1 VDKLVEAL
9 RRIDEAEAE
18 SRRKVADVVARARA
32 LCSREFADRL
42 EKYAR
47 EHDLLPRNSWPE
59 EPDARSAFNSSDVP
73 RSVFRVRMEVQRT
86 APERH
91 SSMFLAIVL
100 LRSWLPAT
108 CTLTGCG
115 KTFLRGS
122 DAQH

>member
-47 EHDLLPRNSWPE
+47 EHDLLPRN
-59 EPDARSAFNSSDVP
+59 
-73 RSVFRVRMEVQRT
+73 
-86 APERH
+86 
-91 SSMFLAIVL
+91 
-100 LRSWLPAT
+100 
-108 CTLTGCG
+108 
-115 KTFLRGS
+115 
-122 DAQH
+122 